1 MMRSRGVHI
10 LDNFPCFLTSAHSAE
25 DIAFLQRA
33 FKESVAEMQESGFLP
48 RRAPAPTRFD
58 ARKPVEDGS
67 VLARDSDGQPYW
79 YVPED
84 AALHER
90 LLINGKAAA

>member
-25 DIAFLQRA
+25 DIATIQRV

-48 RRAPAPTRFD
+48 RRATVITGFD
-58 ARKPVEDGS
+58 YRRRCEEDGS
-67 VLARDSDGQPYW
+67 VLARDVDGQPFW
-79 YVPED
+79 YVPD
-84 AALHER
+84 AASPSP
-90 LLINGKAAA
+90 LINGKAAA